1 MITSEQITKA
11 GFLNTIQLEKLIQKN
26 YPEDKFMSTKF
37 LGITNGKEFAYK
49 ITYLNELEGK
59 VEAGTVFV
67 SIDQAGK
74 LQAEY

>member
-26 YPEDKFMSTKF
+26 YPEDKFMSNKF
-37 LGITNGKEFAYK
+37 LEITKGKEFAYK
-49 ITYLNELEGK
+49 MTYLNELEGK
-59 VEAGTVFV
+59 VEAGKVFV

>member
-11 GFLNTIQLEKLIQKN
+11 GFLNTNQLEKLIQKN
-26 YPEDKFMSTKF
+26 YPKDKFMATKF
-37 LGITNGKEFAYK
+37 LGITNGKEFAYL
-49 ITYLNELEGK
+49 ITYLDELEGK
-59 VEAGTVFV
+59 VEAGKVFV